1 MRRLGIDL
9 GTVRTGLAVAE
20 PEVRVATPL
29 CTLEHR
35 SLQQAVTAVAK
46 VIADE
51 RIAEAIV
58 GLPLHMNGREGDA
71 ARRVRAFAKALA
83 AEARIVVRLWDERL
97 STEASLR
104 SLRDQSLKRGRQK
117 RVVDQIAA
125 SLILQG
131 YLDREA
137 GGALNDADAHERI
150 S

>member
-9 GTVRTGLAVAE
+9 GTVRTGLAIAE

-35 SLQQAVTAVAK
+35 SLQQAVAAVAK
-46 VIADE
+46 VIADQ
-51 RIAEAIV
+51 RIGEAIV
-58 GLPLHMNGREGDA
+58 GLPLHMDGREGDA

-83 AEARIVVRLWDERL
+83 AEAKIVVRLWDERL

-104 SLRDQSLKRGRQK
+104 SLRGQALKRGQQR

-131 YLDREA
+131 YLDRV
-137 GGALNDADAHERI
+137 DADADDAEDRV
-150 S
+150 

>member
-9 GTVRTGLAVAE
+9 GTVRTGLAIAE

-35 SLQQAVTAVAK
+35 SLQQAVAAVAK
-46 VIADE
+46 VIADQ
-51 RIAEAIV
+51 RIGEAIV
-58 GLPLHMNGREGDA
+58 GLPLHMDGREGDA
-71 ARRVRAFAKALA
+71 ARRVRAFAKTLA
-83 AEARIVVRLWDERL
+83 AEAKIVVRLWDERL

-104 SLRDQSLKRGRQK
+104 SLRGQALKRGQQR

-131 YLDREA
+131 YLDRV
-137 GGALNDADAHERI
+137 DADADDAEDRV
-150 S
+150 